1 MGGREQRRIAILS
14 MHSSPAAR
22 PGGRDAGGMNV
33 YVRGSAR
40 ALAQRGYALD
50 LFTRQDGVEPAVET
64 LEPGVRLVR
73 IAAGPAA
80 TVEKAA
86 LPALVA
92 EFARGV
98 ERFATVERE
107 RYDLVHSH
115 YWLSGLAG
123 LSLAR
128 AWDAP
133 HATMFHTLGAVKNRA
148 RLGEDEPPER
158 VEGERTVAT
167 RADRV
172 ICATA
177 HEQGLLRMLYG
188 TSEAR
193 TAVIPCGADAE
204 LFQPEDA
211 RAART
216 RLGLPGDEPL
226 LLYAGRIEPLKGLDV
241 AIEALAALEE
251 PRPRLL
257 IIGGDE
263 GAAGEI
269 ARLQGIAAREGMSE
283 RISFLPAAPQTSMPA
298 YYAAADICI
307 VPSYYESFGM
317 AALEAQACGRP
328 VVASRVG
335 GLPDVVEDGV
345 TGYLVPWRCPE
356 PFAERLDL
364 LLRNGGLRAR
374 MGASARDRAL
384 RFAWPAIAAR
394 LDALYDE
401 LLAAPAGERQS
412 NQSEMCDVA

>member
-1 MGGREQRRIAILS
+1 

-40 ALAQRGYALD
+40 ALAQRGYSLD
-50 LFTRQDGVEPAVET
+50 LFTRLDGDGPSVET

-73 IAAGPAA
+73 IAAGPPAP
-80 TVEKAA
+80 VEKAS
-86 LPALVA
+86 LPSLVG

-98 ERFATVERE
+98 KRFAAEE
-107 RYDLVHSH
+107 SAGYGIVHSH

-128 AWDAP
+128 TWGVP

-158 VEGERTVAT
+158 VEGERAVAT
-167 RADRV
+167 GADRV
-172 ICATA
+172 VCATA

-188 TSEAR
+188 TPDAR
-193 TAVIPCGADAE
+193 TTVIPCGADAE

-241 AIEALAALEE
+241 AIEALAALDE

-257 IIGGDE
+257 IIGGDD
-263 GAAGEI
+263 GAAAEI
-269 ARLQGIAAREGMSE
+269 ARLRGVAAREGVSE
-283 RISFLPAAPQTSMPA
+283 RIAFLPATPQSAMPTC
-298 YYAAADICI
+298 YAAADICI

-356 PFAERLDL
+356 PFAEKLDL

-374 MGASARDRAL
+374 MGASARERAQ

-401 LLAAPAGERQS
+401 LLAAPADGSPS
-412 NQSEMCDVA
+412 NANEMCDVA